1 VSDTSQGEGWWEAS
15 DGKWYA
21 PELHP
26 DYVAPAPEPEPAPAP
41 EPEPSEVVA
50 PTEPPPIPPIE
61 PPPVGGPPPI
71 PPPPLVL
78 PGDAVADGGD
88 GASGKGKGKL
98 IAAIIVIVLLIGGGI
113 AVAVSRNDDDSSSA
127 KSDQSSSA
135 SDTSSST
142 DSTDSTAGS
151 DSAGASD
158 TKALIAKA
166 NASLLTVDDL
176 SSDFQEVTP
185 GDPAPLPCTSNKVA
199 DLVDADGHAQ
209 VQLDDA
215 AENISVSENIYVY
228 QSVDVATT
236 AYDGIKSGLD
246 CASGNIGSGSDET
259 LLVFDDPPSSA
270 GFGASD
276 DDFKV
281 AGTISSS
288 TDPNLHRQ
296 PTSTTLNSSATD
308 FATDQSSS
316 SSSGPLAYFEAYV
329 SRVGQSVLTFTFLY
343 TPDSETTG
351 LDQPDAIS
359 EKGVNRFAN

>member
-1 VSDTSQGEGWWEAS
+1 MSDTSQGEGWWEAS

-21 PELHP
+21 PELHR

-41 EPEPSEVVA
+41 EPEPSQVVP

-61 PPPVGGPPPI
+61 PPPMGGPPPI

-78 PGDAVADGGD
+78 PGDDAAGGD
-88 GASGKGKGKL
+88 DGATGKGKGKL

-113 AVAVSRNDDDSSSA
+113 AFAVSRNDDSKSA
-127 KSDQSSSA
+127 SSDQSTSSA
-135 SDTSSST
+135 TSDST
-142 DSTDSTAGS
+142 DSTDS
-151 DSAGASD
+151 SASTGTSD
-158 TKALIAKA
+158 TKTLIAKA
-166 NASLLTVDDL
+166 NASLLTVADL
-176 SSDFQEVTP
+176 SSDFEEVTP

-209 VQLDDA
+209 VQLDET

-228 QSVDVATT
+228 QSVDDATT
-236 AYDGIKSGLD
+236 AYNGIKSGLD

-270 GFGASD
+270 GFNASD

-288 TDPNLHRQ
+288 TDPNLHPQ
-296 PTSTTLNSSATD
+296 ATSTTLDSSATD

-316 SSSGPLAYFEAYV
+316 SGSAPLAYFEAYV
-329 SRVGQSVLTFTFLY
+329 SRARAVGADVHVPVHT
-343 TPDSETTG
+343 
-351 LDQPDAIS
+351 
-359 EKGVNRFAN
+359 